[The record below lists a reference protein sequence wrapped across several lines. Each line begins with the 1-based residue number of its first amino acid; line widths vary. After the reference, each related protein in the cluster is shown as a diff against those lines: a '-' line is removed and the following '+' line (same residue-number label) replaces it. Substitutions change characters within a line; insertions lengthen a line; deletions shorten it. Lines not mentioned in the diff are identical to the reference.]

1 MKERRRDFY
10 IASITEPKQEEK
22 KETAQVQSPPS
33 KPDTKP
39 NEFISPFLGR
49 QKNTV
54 GTPPAVSYGNAGK
67 QYEGYRKQR
76 KLTPEEIRRQNASYV
91 LNTEQYKQ
99 ILKKGIIPQ
108 ISEEPV
114 APKPSY
120 EETIVFDDE
129 VKASSKKD
137 RFQYYDHRIEEEV
150 EGMEQEEE
158 IVIPEEEIK
167 PEEPVKR
174 IEHKEKPK
182 PRPIVKPKTVYKAP
196 PLSFLKKEPIA
207 KGGKSE
213 WAERCSVLLNQV
225 FNDFDFGGEVAGY
238 IQGPSVTQF
247 LINIK
252 KGTTVKNI
260 TALEKDLLRYLEV
273 RNVRIQ
279 DPIPGTSYAGIEV
292 PNAERKNVLLGNLI
306 DNPLFL
312 NDPRKLQVALGIDI
326 SGEFIYADIAKMP
339 HGLIAGATNSG
350 KSVCINSMIISLLYK
365 NSPEDL
371 RLILIDPKMVEL
383 SSYDDIPHLA
393 MPVITDSKLASQALK
408 WAVEEMERRFVL
420 FNNMHL
426 KNIVAYNKKVDEEG
440 GKKMPYIVIIIDEL
454 SDLMMVAANE
464 VESHI
469 QRLTQKARAAGI
481 HVIVATQRPS
491 TDIIRGSIKNN
502 ILVRAAFRV
511 ASNVDSRTILDH
523 GGAET
528 LLGNGD
534 MLYSEPTGEYRLQ
547 GAYVDDGEISRV
559 TSYLRDNYGPQY
571 LIDLSELEE
580 KTEISEDNDATLDPL
595 FNDVAY
601 FVVRNNTGSNNK
613 ITQAF
618 KISFNRAD
626 RMLLAMENLG
636 IVSSTVKG
644 KQREVLVSE
653 TELEAI
659 LNRK

>member
-22 KETAQVQSPPS
+22 KETIQVQDPQGKPEIKPS
-33 KPDTKP
+33 
-39 NEFISPFLGR
+39 EFISPFLGR

-67 QYEGYRKQR
+67 QYEGYRKTR
-76 KLTPEEIRRQNASYV
+76 KMTPEEVRRQNASYV

-99 ILKKGIIPQ
+99 ILKKGVIPQ
-108 ISEEPV
+108 IVEEPV
-114 APKPSY
+114 SNKSQY
-120 EETIVFDDE
+120 EETLVFEDK
-129 VKASSKKD
+129 VKTSSKKD
-137 RFQYYDHRIEEEV
+137 QFQYYDQNDEIEEDDIF
-150 EGMEQEEE
+150 QEE
-158 IVIPEEEIK
+158 IIIPEEEIK
-167 PEEPVKR
+167 PDLPVKKS
-174 IEHKEKPK
+174 EPKEKPK
-182 PRPIVKPKTVYKAP
+182 PKPIRPPRAFKSP
-196 PLSFLKKEPIA
+196 PLSYLKKEPIA
-207 KGGKSE
+207 RGGKSE
-213 WAERCSVLLNQV
+213 WAERCSELLNQV
-225 FNDFDFGGEVAGY
+225 FIDFDFGGEVAGY

-247 LINIK
+247 LINIR

-420 FNNMHL
+420 FNNLHL
-426 KNIVAYNKKVDEEG
+426 KNIVAYNRKMDEDYG
-440 GKKMPYIVIIIDEL
+440 DKMPYIVIIIDEL

-491 TDIIRGSIKNN
+491 TDIVRGSIKNN

-534 MLYSEPTGEYRLQ
+534 MLYSDPTGEYRLQ
-547 GAYVDDGEISRV
+547 GAFVDDSEISRI

-580 KTEISEDNDATLDPL
+580 KVEVNEDNDATLDPL

-626 RMLLAMENLG
+626 RMLIAMESLG

-644 KQREVLVSE
+644 KQREVLVNE
-653 TELEAI
+653 TELETI